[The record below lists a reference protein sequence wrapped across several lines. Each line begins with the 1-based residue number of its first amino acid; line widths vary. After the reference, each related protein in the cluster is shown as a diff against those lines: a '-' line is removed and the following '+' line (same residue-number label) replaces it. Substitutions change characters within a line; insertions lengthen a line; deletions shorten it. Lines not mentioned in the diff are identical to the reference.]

1 MIFGFSYKNRV
12 KFRNKVPSFS
22 RSQIETIAGLSG
34 VQERARDTDIFYT
47 TKLCILLLCRV
58 LRCLACL
65 YYISHELLFLIS
77 V

>member
-34 VQERARDTDIFYT
+34 VQERDRDTDIFYT
-47 TKLCILLLCRV
+47 TKLYNY
-58 LRCLACL
+58 A
-65 YYISHELLFLIS
+65 EF
-77 V
+77 